1 MSRCIVFEDG
11 NIIQNINEITVWH
24 GLFSRMLKNGEIIQ
38 FIQKNLPENSIFVI
52 PRSDGNVIKNKNE
65 GEYEDVNWSEI
76 EPHIDYARKKNK
88 VFILGVLSQIIED
101 TEVNCVYLPLDDDFF
116 KNGISIYFPESSL
129 IPWKDRSQELF
140 WRGGCSG
147 IGGNK
152 SLRVKFVEIIQE
164 YEKTSKV
171 FLSKWWSENKNIPNN
186 LFADRVDYTEFL
198 KYKYFFIVDGNVIAS
213 SHMWG
218 FASGCVPFMIS
229 NGIHWFSSFIKP
241 YIHYIPVEYDLSN
254 LIHQIE
260 YVRSN
265 DDVAENISKNA
276 VEFSKTFFSSDF
288 QKEYLRHNLNRFS
301 KK

>member
-1 MSRCIVFEDG
+1 MSKCIVFEDG
-11 NIIQNINEITVWH
+11 NIIHSINEPALWD
-24 GLFSRMLKNGEIIQ
+24 GLFSKMLKDGEIMQ
-38 FIQKNLPENSIFVI
+38 FIQQNLPQNSIFVV

-65 GEYEDVNWSEI
+65 GEYNDINWSEI
-76 EPHIDYARKKNK
+76 EPYIDYAKEKNK
-88 VFILGVLSQIIED
+88 IFILGVLCQIIED
-101 TEVNCVYLPLDDDFF
+101 KDINCVYLPLDDYFF
-116 KNGISIYFPESSL
+116 KNGTNCYFPESLL

-152 SLRVKFVEIIQE
+152 SLRVRFVEIIQE
-164 YEKTSKV
+164 YEKNSNV
-171 FLSKWWSENKNIPNN
+171 YLSNWWSENKNIPDN
-186 LFADRVDYTEFL
+186 LFGDRVHYLEFL

-254 LIHQIE
+254 LIQQIE
-260 YVRSN
+260 YVRTN
-265 DDVAENISKNA
+265 DDIAENISKNA
-276 VEFSKTFFSSDF
+276 VEFSKTVFSSEF
-288 QKEYLRHNLNRFS
+288 QKEYLRHNLNRF
-301 KK
+301 

>member
-1 MSRCIVFEDG
+1 M
-11 NIIQNINEITVWH
+11 
-24 GLFSRMLKNGEIIQ
+24 
-38 FIQKNLPENSIFVI
+38 
-52 PRSDGNVIKNKNE
+52 
-65 GEYEDVNWSEI
+65 
-76 EPHIDYARKKNK
+76 
-88 VFILGVLSQIIED
+88 
-101 TEVNCVYLPLDDDFF
+101 
-116 KNGISIYFPESSL
+116 
-129 IPWKDRSQELF
+129 
-140 WRGGCSG
+140 
-147 IGGNK
+147 
-152 SLRVKFVEIIQE
+152 
-164 YEKTSKV
+164 
-171 FLSKWWSENKNIPNN
+171 
-186 LFADRVDYTEFL
+186 
-198 KYKYFFIVDGNVIAS
+198 IAS